1 MAQQQGL
8 IGACPISNDPVVV
21 SNGFIND
28 RATICDW
35 IGNSTLMG
43 STDCLSSAFIP
54 STKKTI
60 QIDQSEEDQ
69 SKQLSGQQSAGIGQ
83 QHEQMYDQQSA
94 GIGQQHQHM
103 YDQQSAGIGQQHQQ
117 MYDQQSAGI
126 GQQHQQMYDQQS
138 AGIGQQH
145 QQIYGQQHEHDN
157 LIILQRHE
165 DDNVPKKA
173 PRKAKK
179 KKDPNAPK
187 GKRSGGIFTVSQLF
201 LQCICTGQRS
211 YISR

>member
-83 QHEQMYDQQSA
+83 QH
-94 GIGQQHQHM
+94 
-103 YDQQSAGIGQQHQQ
+103 QQ
-117 MYDQQSAGI
+117 MYGQQSAGI

>member
-83 QHEQMYDQQSA
+83 QH
-94 GIGQQHQHM
+94 
-103 YDQQSAGIGQQHQQ
+103 
-117 MYDQQSAGI
+117 
-126 GQQHQQMYDQQS
+126 
-138 AGIGQQH
+138 